1 MVSNVTRGGLVPA
14 KITNLISN
22 QEVKCLFN
30 PEQYTITKTNTW
42 EKKNVIGQNLPNVSF
57 SQGGA
62 QSLKLKLIFD
72 SLEAGSD
79 VRAYTDPLWNM
90 MMIDSSTENSQS
102 GKGTPPPVAF
112 EWGGLYFKAIITT
125 MSQRYTLFSEAGVP
139 LRCEVDVTLEQF
151 LDIVPADQPGSTGGG
166 SAPGGDTVRQGD
178 RIDHVASRSTG
189 DPSNQRAVAEQN
201 NIDDPSRIPNGTTLS
216 TPN

>member
-90 MMIDSSTENSQS
+90 MMIDSSTENAQS

-151 LDIVPADQPGSTGGG
+151 LDIVPAEQTGSSRGG

-178 RIDHVASRSTG
+178 RIDHVAARSTG

>member
-62 QSLKLKLIFD
+62 QALKLKLIFD

-151 LDIVPADQPGSTGGG
+151 LDIVPAEQTGSSGGG

>member
-72 SLEAGSD
+72 SLEAGTD

-90 MMIDSSTENSQS
+90 MMIDSSTENAQS

-151 LDIVPADQPGSTGGG
+151 LDIVPAEQTGSSGGG

-189 DPSNQRAVAEQN
+189 DPNNQRAVAEQN

>member
-62 QSLKLKLIFD
+62 QALKLKLIFD